1 MAHTAGTEADF
12 SQNVDG
18 MKVAHTA
25 GTETE
30 FSKNVDGMKVA
41 RTAGT
46 ETKLFENVDGMKVAH
61 PAGSETEFPKK
72 VDGMKVA
79 HTAGT
84 EARRSNLKQSS
95 SLFEA
100 DGAARRNARS
110 DSATPSMLGSRA
122 CQILSQALK
131 LNLKSPLKISIANL
145 H

>member
-1 MAHTAGTEADF
+1 MSHFTHISNDFLRFYKIQSAPRLPFWEPGSLFGTPLGLPRSLLSLSTRQIFAQKKVAHTAGTEADF

-41 RTAGT
+41 
-46 ETKLFENVDGMKVAH
+46 
-61 PAGSETEFPKK
+61 
-72 VDGMKVA
+72 

-84 EARRSNLKQSS
+84 EAHRSNLKQSS

-110 DSATPSMLGSRA
+110 D
-122 CQILSQALK
+122 
-131 LNLKSPLKISIANL
+131 
-145 H
+145 

>member
-41 RTAGT
+41 
-46 ETKLFENVDGMKVAH
+46 
-61 PAGSETEFPKK
+61 
-72 VDGMKVA
+72 

-110 DSATPSMLGSRA
+110 D
-122 CQILSQALK
+122 
-131 LNLKSPLKISIANL
+131 
-145 H
+145 